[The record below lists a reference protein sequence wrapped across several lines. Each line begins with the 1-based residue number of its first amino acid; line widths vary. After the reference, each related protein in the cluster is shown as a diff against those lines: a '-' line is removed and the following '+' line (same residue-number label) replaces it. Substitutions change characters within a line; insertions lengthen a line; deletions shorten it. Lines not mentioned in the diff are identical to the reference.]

1 MAGIKN
7 LDKLLKEMNPSLSP
21 EEYVFCTIAEGK
33 LDLQQLNPLLIFKEK
48 EGTTIILERKK
59 AEANNLSYS
68 GQWSMITLNVHSDL
82 EAVGFL
88 AKITSALAAARIS
101 VNVVSA
107 YYHDHL
113 FVPSHLASKALEIIQ
128 DLSKT

>member
-7 LDKLLKEMNPSLSP
+7 LDKLLKKMNPSLSP
-21 EEYVFCTIAEGK
+21 EEYVFCTIDEGK
-33 LDLQQLNPLLIFKEK
+33 LDPHQLNPLLIFREK
-48 EGTTIILERKK
+48 EGITLIVEKHI

-68 GQWSMITLNVHSDL
+68 GPWSMITLNVHSDL

-88 AKITSALAAARIS
+88 AKITSALAAAGIS

-113 FVPSHLASKALEIIQ
+113 FVPSPLALKALEIIKG
-128 DLSKT
+128 LSEV